1 MKFGY
6 VRVST
11 KDQNLARQI
20 EQLKKIPVEK
30 IFSEKESG
38 KNINNRS
45 ELLNL
50 LKCIKKNDII
60 YVTSL
65 DRLGR
70 SADDL
75 TEIIQYIKK
84 RGASLQSLD
93 LPDFSNVPDINLR
106 NMLTDILVTVF
117 KFQAQSEREKIKE
130 RQREGIALAKKRGVY
145 KGRPVLYGAN
155 SPSPQKRKIY
165 FAIKKDLS
173 NGHSVAELV
182 TKYGISHG
190 TVYRI
195 KKEISKSE

>member
-20 EQLKKIPVEK
+20 EQLKKIPVGK

-50 LKCIKKNDII
+50 LKCIKKNDIV

-70 SADDL
+70 NADDL

-93 LPDFSNVPDINLR
+93 LPDFSNVPDVNLR

-117 KFQAQSEREKIKE
+117 KFQAQSEREKIRE

-145 KGRPVLYGAN
+145 KGRPVLYSAD
-155 SPSPQKRKIY
+155 SPSPQKRKVY
-165 FAIKKDLS
+165 FAIKQGLDD
-173 NGHSVAELV
+173 GYSVPYLV
-182 TKYGISHG
+182 NKYGISHG

-195 KKEISKSE
+195 KKEISKKK